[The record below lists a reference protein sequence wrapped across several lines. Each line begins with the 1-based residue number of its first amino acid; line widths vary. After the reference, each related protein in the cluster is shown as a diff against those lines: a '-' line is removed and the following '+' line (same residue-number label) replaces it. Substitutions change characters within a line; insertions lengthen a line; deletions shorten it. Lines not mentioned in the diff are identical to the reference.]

1 MSISLSVTQSP
12 IDRTPDHPF
21 PPSVRDMFR
30 DFSVLSM
37 LSTIQAVKLQSA
49 ASAANSTPTP
59 PPPHAAPPPA
69 DPPSPPPDASNGGGA
84 ASAPSDMSRRKQKN
98 PKPFF
103 TSSAEQEQGDKED
116 GDLTVAEDEED
127 AENR

>member
-1 MSISLSVTQSP
+1 
-12 IDRTPDHPF
+12 
-21 PPSVRDMFR
+21 MFR

-49 ASAANSTPTP
+49 AANSTPP
-59 PPPHAAPPPA
+59 PPPPAPAAPPPA
-69 DPPSPPPDASNGGGA
+69 EPPSPPDGGNDGGGA
-84 ASAPSDMSRRKQKN
+84 SSGNPQHPSDMSRRKQKN

-103 TSSAEQEQGDKED
+103 TSSADQEGDNED
-116 GDLTVAEDEED
+116 GEGALAVDEES